1 MTRCSEVTDKQGNS
15 VAFQDKAGGEV
26 GLSDAAG
33 ASLGGWSIVGG
44 RAYCETL
51 SGFADSVRFGL
62 GKELLDS
69 LGLDDQATSQL
80 TITVVEG
87 DSLSLTDRGF
97 ESINFAESDDLA
109 VSAKETLIKAGY
121 GYGGYGRIGYGGK
134 QTRAG

>member
-1 MTRCSEVTDKQGNS
+1 MTRCSKVTDKDGNDVS
-15 VAFQDKAGGEV
+15 FSDKAG
-26 GLSDAAG
+26 SNI
-33 ASLGGWSIVGG
+33 SGWTIVGG
-44 RAYCETL
+44 RNYCEVFE
-51 SGFADSVRFGL
+51 GFSDLASFLLEKPFSDSFGISE
-62 GKELLDS
+62 KI
-69 LGLDDQATSQL
+69 TSQL

-109 VSAKETLIKAGY
+109 VNAKETLIKAGY